1 MADFAQYTFQQG
13 RRVGQVDMSE
23 ANAWESLSNTMT
35 NFSQTLLQV
44 DKAQKK
50 AYNAEVKEYVE
61 GMESDII
68 TNLGKVAIDRENDYE
83 HYERFVT
90 AYKKGTLAGIED
102 PNIKDAAGKMIDDKA
117 VQYGQKVF
125 QNHIN
130 LRSARQLQSAEDS
143 LEIHAVDTEH
153 LIDSTINTWHQQPE
167 FRDGYIDS
175 VSPIFQTQRDMFA
188 NKIDGLLELGKT
200 GDAAFKQEQALLG
213 RFYKKAAMAELTANM
228 EEGKGWQTI
237 QDFNA
242 DPSKF
247 FSSRPQLQALFPE
260 VKISMSDEDKNATFK
275 DMMSM
280 LNGYQGQ
287 QDRVQNAIAADKL
300 EGQEFFYSN
309 IQGQIADDPENI
321 DKANLQSWLE
331 EDKITTKQHDSLL
344 KMIQTGSLYSEDD
357 NVVSGLYD
365 MLFDPEADQ
374 FVIYDRIRQA
384 VDNKQI
390 SPPTQKQM
398 LATLRD
404 GGLKDVTKDEDYQMA
419 INEVKTEFRTTGPL
433 AAFLPNESKNINRAI
448 REIYELKKTLR
459 PDQNFLDEVD
469 AIKSKY
475 KRTSESAKPKV
486 SWRTGT
492 WSGTAEAPEPE
503 VSKQTLAILLES
515 NQITDKQYMEQFNAI
530 DEYMEAYN
538 LREGRK

>member
-1 MADFAQYTFQQG
+1 MADFQQYTFQQG

-344 KMIQTGSLYSEDD
+344 KMVQSGGLYSEDD
-357 NVVSGLYD
+357 NIVSGLWD
-365 MLFDPEADQ
+365 TLFDPTADQ
-374 FVIYDRIRQA
+374 FAVYDQIRQA
-384 VDNKQI
+384 VDNNQI
-390 SPPTQKQM
+390 TPATQKQM

-419 INEVKTEFRTTGPL
+419 INEVKTEFRTTGMM
-433 AAFLPNESKNINRAI
+433 AAWLPNESRNISKAI
-448 REIYELKKTLR
+448 RDIYQMKKTLR
-459 PDQNFLDEVD
+459 PDQNFFDEVD
-469 AIKSKY
+469 KIKAKY
-475 KRTSESAKPKV
+475 KRTSEAATPKV
-486 SWRTGT
+486 SWSSN
-492 WSGTAEAPEPE
+492 WSGSADAPEPD
-503 VSKQTLAILLES
+503 VSKDMLAILLES
-515 NQITDKQYMEQFNAI
+515 KQITKAEYLEQFEAI
-530 DEYMEAYN
+530 DEYMKAYK

>member
-1 MADFAQYTFQQG
+1 MADFQQYTFQQG

-68 TNLGKVAIDRENDYE
+68 TNLGKVAIDRVNDYE

-344 KMIQTGSLYSEDD
+344 KMVQSGGLYSEDD
-357 NVVSGLYD
+357 NIVSGLWD
-365 MLFDPEADQ
+365 TLFDPTADQ
-374 FVIYDRIRQA
+374 FAVYDQIRQA
-384 VDNKQI
+384 VDNNQI
-390 SPPTQKQM
+390 TPATQKQM

-419 INEVKTEFRTTGPL
+419 INEVKTEFRTTGMM
-433 AAFLPNESKNINRAI
+433 AAWLPNESRNISKAI
-448 REIYELKKTLR
+448 RDIYQMKKTLR
-459 PDQNFLDEVD
+459 PDQNFFDEVD
-469 AIKSKY
+469 KIKAKY
-475 KRTSESAKPKV
+475 KRTSEAATPKV
-486 SWRTGT
+486 SWSSN
-492 WSGTAEAPEPE
+492 WSGSADAPEPD
-503 VSKQTLAILLES
+503 VSKDMLAILLES
-515 NQITDKQYMEQFNAI
+515 KQITKAEYLEQFEAI
-530 DEYMEAYN
+530 DEYMKAYK

>member
-1 MADFAQYTFQQG
+1 MPDFQQYIFQQG

-23 ANAWESLSNTMT
+23 ANAWEAMSNTLN

-44 DKAQKK
+44 DKAQQAQYK
-50 AYNAEVKEYVE
+50 AEVKEYVE

-68 TNLGKVAIDRENDYE
+68 TNLGKVSIERENDYE

-102 PNIKDAAGKMIDDKA
+102 PNIRVAAGRMIDDKA
-117 VQYGQKVF
+117 VQYGQKVY
-125 QNHIN
+125 QNYTN
-130 LRSARQLQSAEDS
+130 VQTARKIQSAEDA

-153 LIDSTINTWHQQPE
+153 LIDSTINTWHKEPQ
-167 FRDGYIDS
+167 FRDGYIES

-188 NKIDGLLELGKT
+188 GKVDGLLELGVS
-200 GDAAFKQEQALLG
+200 GDAAFKKEQALLG

-228 EEGKGWQTI
+228 EEGNGWQTI

-260 VKISMSDEDKNATFK
+260 VKVSMSDEDKTETFK
-275 DMMSM
+275 EMMSM

-287 QDRVQNAIAADKL
+287 QDRVQDAIAKDKL
-300 EGQEFFYSN
+300 ADQEFFYSN
-309 IQGQIADDPENI
+309 IQGQIADDSDNI
-321 DKANLQSWLE
+321 AKEDVQSWLIE
-331 EDKITTKQHDSLL
+331 GKLTTKQHDSLL

-390 SPPTQKQM
+390 KPATQKQM

-404 GGLKDVTKDEDYQMA
+404 GGLKDVTKNEDYQMA
-419 INEVKTEFRTTGPL
+419 INEVKTEFRTTGMM
-433 AAFLPNESKNINRAI
+433 AAWLPNESKNISKAI
-448 REIYELKKTLR
+448 RDIYQMKKTLR
-459 PDQNFLDEVD
+459 PDQNFFDEVD
-469 AIKSKY
+469 KIKAKY
-475 KRTSESAKPKV
+475 KRSEESVNPIV
-486 SWRTGT
+486 SWSSN
-492 WSGTAEAPEPE
+492 WSGTAEKPAPEE
-503 VSKQTLAILLES
+503 SKNMLATLLEN
-515 NQITDKQYMEQFNAI
+515 NQITQVQYLEQFNAI
-530 DEYMEAYN
+530 DDYMKAYN
-538 LREGRK
+538 TRKSR

>member
-1 MADFAQYTFQQG
+1 
-13 RRVGQVDMSE
+13 
-23 ANAWESLSNTMT
+23 
-35 NFSQTLLQV
+35 
-44 DKAQKK
+44 
-50 AYNAEVKEYVE
+50 
-61 GMESDII
+61 
-68 TNLGKVAIDRENDYE
+68 
-83 HYERFVT
+83 
-90 AYKKGTLAGIED
+90 
-102 PNIKDAAGKMIDDKA
+102 
-117 VQYGQKVF
+117 
-125 QNHIN
+125 
-130 LRSARQLQSAEDS
+130 
-143 LEIHAVDTEH
+143 
-153 LIDSTINTWHQQPE
+153 
-167 FRDGYIDS
+167 
-175 VSPIFQTQRDMFA
+175 
-188 NKIDGLLELGKT
+188 
-200 GDAAFKQEQALLG
+200 
-213 RFYKKAAMAELTANM
+213 
-228 EEGKGWQTI
+228 
-237 QDFNA
+237 
-242 DPSKF
+242 
-247 FSSRPQLQALFPE
+247 
-260 VKISMSDEDKNATFK
+260 
-275 DMMSM
+275 MMSM

-344 KMIQTGSLYSEDD
+344 KMVQSGGLYSEDD
-357 NVVSGLYD
+357 NIVSGLWD
-365 MLFDPEADQ
+365 TLFDPTADQ
-374 FVIYDRIRQA
+374 FAVYDQIRQA
-384 VDNKQI
+384 VDNNQI
-390 SPPTQKQM
+390 TPATQKQM

>member
-1 MADFAQYTFQQG
+1 MADFQQYTFQRG
-13 RRVGQVDMSE
+13 RQAGNLDLTE
-23 ANAWESLSNTMT
+23 ANAWESLSNTLT
-35 NFSQTLLQV
+35 GFSQTLMQV
-44 DKAQKK
+44 SEKQKAT
-50 AYNAEVKEYVE
+50 YNAEVKEYVE

-83 HYERFVT
+83 HYERFVA
-90 AYKKGTLAGIED
+90 AYKKGTLEGIED

-117 VQYGQKVF
+117 VQYGQQVF
-125 QNHIN
+125 KNSIN
-130 LRSARQLQSAEDS
+130 IRNARQLQSAEDS

-153 LIDSTINTWHQQPE
+153 LIDSTINTWHNEPQ
-167 FRDGYIDS
+167 FRDTYIES
-175 VSPIFQTQRDMFA
+175 MSPIFQTQRDMFA

-260 VKISMSDEDKNATFK
+260 VKVSMSDEDKTETFK
-275 DMMSM
+275 EMMTM

-287 QDRVQNAIAADKL
+287 QDRIADARAKDKL
-300 EGQEFFYSN
+300 ADQEFFYSN
-309 IQGQIADDPENI
+309 IQGQIADDPKNI
-321 DKANLQSWLE
+321 DKANIQSWLE
-331 EDKITTKQHDSLL
+331 EGKLTTKQHDSLL
-344 KMIQTGSLYSEDD
+344 KMVQKGGLYSEDD
-357 NVVSGLYD
+357 NIVSGLWD
-365 MLFDPEADQ
+365 TLFDPTADQ
-374 FVIYDRIRQA
+374 FAVYDQIRQA
-384 VDNKQI
+384 VDNNQI
-390 SPPTQKQM
+390 TPATQKQM

-459 PDQNFLDEVD
+459 PDQNFLNELD
-469 AIKSKY
+469 AIKAKY
-475 KRTSESAKPKV
+475 KRVPEEAKPKV
-486 SWRTGT
+486 AWSSN
-492 WSGTAEAPEPE
+492 WSGTAEEPAPDLSKE
-503 VSKQTLAILLES
+503 VLASLLES
-515 NQITDKQYMEQFNAI
+515 NQITQSVYLEQFNAI
-530 DEYMEAYN
+530 DAYMESYN
-538 LREGRK
+538 LRKSR